1 MHNQDL
7 GRVSVVAR
15 GVYDPAAEYERLDAV
30 SYNGSSF
37 LVRKHCLGVVPAEG
51 EYYMLMAK
59 AGDSTAANA
68 AAVEALAAAGR
79 ADTAAGNADQQA
91 AAAEAAAA
99 IANTAAGNANTAAAG
114 ASAAKEAAETAAS
127 GDNAAAASA
136 NQNAAAAGTAANAAN
151 AAAGRADQAAA
162 GANAAR
168 DEATASAAN
177 ANAAAAAA
185 QDVVDSVE
193 QDINQIN
200 DDLTEFVTNINDDIY
215 SGTPANIFMTKG
227 ASKGKGLN
235 TSGSEVGLGDGI
247 ITDYIPVRGNTLIY
261 ISKGL
266 GSSSY
271 SHWFY
276 DADKN
281 PISYELSN
289 VGGGKYFT
297 SPENAAYIRV
307 TTIASHAPDLI
318 ASQCSYKRDGA
329 LIVYAPYA
337 VTAVPDISTIIS
349 KASDCGAVH
358 LHGDFKIN
366 NVALWPGVSINTRG
380 TLTASSGGVVFSA
393 NGVSNWSLVG
403 GTYNGISTDADQ
415 TLVMVRGC
423 TGAVIDCV
431 KFGTAKNK
439 QIDIGGASSDITI
452 KRCTFSNSNGETGAG
467 VSVFGA
473 DCTRITIDD
482 CYAYNCRIGCAINGA
497 THCNVHN
504 FRSFACTLAG
514 ISLDGIVTGDG
525 NGARYIRLSDC
536 VSVGTLGDLGGI
548 YLGNGSSYNAICNC
562 VSHGDKYGI
571 RFTSIADH
579 PVQYNDVTGCI
590 VSGATNTAMLLTT
603 ADHNTVT
610 GCAIIDCKTYGI
622 DICGGS
628 FNAVN
633 CNKITCHDNSNETG
647 AVAIRAMTDYA
658 TISGNIIKGAKT
670 GIYIVSG
677 YADKPPKGFI
687 LEGNYLIE
695 NRYNFSTNAG
705 VTIGTTSKVIPIS

>member
-1 MHNQDL
+1 MSEFIYREIWLTENRRIEPIPATENSKIPIHLKVMDVTLSGTSAQAYSFNSKDSAYKKNAQNATIASNVVTLIPSGGFFLAGHDQL
-7 GRVSVVAR
+7 QINFPVSGGSYITKEINVSCSPDFSA
-15 GVYDPAAEYERLDAV
+15 GGSTPAAED
-30 SYNGSSF
+30 
-37 LVRKHCLGVVPAEG
+37 VVPLVERAE
-51 EYYMLMAK
+51 
-59 AGDSTAANA
+59 
-68 AAVEALAAAGR
+68 
-79 ADTAAGNADQQA
+79 
-91 AAAEAAAA
+91 EAAALA
-99 IANTAAGNANTAAAG
+99 QQVKDSIPADYSQLS
-114 ASAAKEAAETAAS
+114 AS
-127 GDNAAAASA
+127 
-136 NQNAAAAGTAANAAN
+136 
-151 AAAGRADQAAA
+151 
-162 GANAAR
+162 
-168 DEATASAAN
+168 
-177 ANAAAAAA
+177 
-185 QDVVDSVE
+185 
-193 QDINQIN
+193 I
-200 DDLTEFVTNINDDIY
+200 TNINDDIY
-215 SGTPANIFMTKG
+215 SGTPANIFTTKS
-227 ASKGKGLN
+227 ASTGKGLS
-235 TSGSEVGLGDGI
+235 TSGAEVGLGNGI

-271 SHWFY
+271 AHWFY
-276 DADKN
+276 TADKT

-318 ASQCSYKRDGA
+318 VSQCSYKRDGA

-337 VTAVPDISTIIS
+337 VTAVPDISTII
-349 KASDCGAVH
+349 ANATDCGAVH
-358 LHGDFKIN
+358 LYGEFKVN
-366 NVALWPGVSINTRG
+366 NVALWSGVSINTRG
-380 TLTASSGGVVFSA
+380 TLTASAGGVMFSA
-393 NGVSNWSLVG
+393 NGVSNWALVG
-403 GTYNGISTDADQ
+403 GTYNGISTAAAQ

-423 TGAVIDCV
+423 TGAVIDGV

-439 QIDIGGASSDITI
+439 QLDIGGASSDITV
-452 KRCTFSNSNGETGAG
+452 KRCTFSNANGETGAG

-473 DCTRITIDD
+473 DCTRITIED

-504 FRSFACTLAG
+504 FKSFACTLAG
-514 ISLDGIVTGDG
+514 IALDGIVTGAGD
-525 NGARYIRLSDC
+525 GARYIRLSDC
-536 VSVGTLGDLGGI
+536 VSVGTPGDLGGI

-562 VSHGDKYGI
+562 VSQGDKYGI

-590 VSGATNTAMLLTT
+590 VSGATNTAMLLTI

-622 DICGGS
+622 DIYGGS
-628 FNAVN
+628 FNAIN
-633 CNKITCHDNSNETG
+633 SNKITCHDNSNATG

-658 TISGNIIKGAKT
+658 TISGNVIKEAKT

-695 NRYNFSTNAG
+695 NRYNFSTNAS
-705 VTIGTTSKVIPIS
+705 VTLGTTSKVIPIS